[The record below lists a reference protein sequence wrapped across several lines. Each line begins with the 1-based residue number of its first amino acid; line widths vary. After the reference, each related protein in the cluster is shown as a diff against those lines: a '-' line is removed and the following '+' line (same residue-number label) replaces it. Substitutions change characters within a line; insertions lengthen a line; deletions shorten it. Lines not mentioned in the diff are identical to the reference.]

1 LKKKLISGFYKL
13 GVKERVKIL
22 NEMGIIS
29 CEERYTLERQN
40 QILSLN
46 EADKMVENVIGV
58 FGLPL
63 AIASD
68 FLVNDKNYF
77 VPMVVEEPSVVA
89 GVNNAAKIIK
99 SSGGFKSEL
108 RNSLLV
114 GQIQIRNLKDTAQAK
129 KILQQNKSNL
139 IEKANELIPRL
150 NKRGGGVKDIDI
162 REVNIQNRLDLV
174 LHLHVNTADAMGANL
189 VNTVCEGL
197 SDAIEGMITGNV
209 GLKILSNYTDQS
221 LVKVEI
227 EIHPDLLEKNEFTG
241 IEVRD
246 GIIDACDFANADP
259 YRAVTHNKGI
269 MNGIDAV
276 AIATG
281 NDWRAI
287 EAAAHAYASSTGR
300 YKSLSNW
307 DICDNGNL
315 KGELLMPI
323 KVGIVGGSL
332 SANPASRMGLNI
344 TKVDSATEL
353 SELIGAVG
361 LAQNF
366 AALRALAT
374 NGIQQAHM
382 KLHARSVAL
391 SAGIPEEYFSEVIK
405 DMINSKEIKKWKAQE
420 LLEKK
425 LSERNKIKLQDKKK
439 IVGSASAKFILL
451 GEHAVVYD
459 RYAIAYPINDAVKI
473 SINDQEKNLAFTL
486 SGFLE
491 QEISEGSEYFS
502 YFKKLLD
509 VICNSFAVDVPLV
522 RFDINSQVPLAMGLG
537 ASASIAVALSNVLN
551 NYFGLSK
558 NSEEINKIAF
568 ECEKINHIQPSGIDN
583 TVASFGKAVFYNK
596 NKPINVLSKKYS
608 KSLPIIIAMSKS
620 PSKTSDLVTS
630 VADARNKNK
639 ELFEKIFDQMGE
651 ISQQGLDAI
660 KKENFNQL
668 GDLMNIYQGLLN
680 SIGVSTPELESM
692 IDIARS
698 SGALGAKLTGS
709 GGGGSIIALCPDHQ
723 IEVRNCLNRAGYQT
737 IVTNKDND

>member
-1 LKKKLISGFYKL
+1 MKKKLISGFYKL
-13 GVKERVKIL
+13 GVKDRVKIL
-22 NEMGIIS
+22 NKMGIIS
-29 CEERYTLERQN
+29 SEERISLERQD
-40 QILSLN
+40 QILSLD
-46 EADKMVENVIGV
+46 EADKMIENVIGV

-68 FLVNDKNYF
+68 FLMNGKNYF

-108 RNSLLV
+108 KNSLLV
-114 GQIQIRNLKDTAQAK
+114 GQIQIRNLEDVVQSK
-129 KILQQNKSNL
+129 KILQQKKSNL
-139 IEKANELIPRL
+139 IKKANELLPRL
-150 NKRGGGVKDIDI
+150 NERGGGVKDIDI
-162 REVNIQNRLDLV
+162 RELNIKNKVNLV

-197 SDAIEGMITGNV
+197 SETIEGMIAGDV

-221 LVKVEI
+221 LVEVEI
-227 EIHPDLLEKNEFTG
+227 EIPPDLLETNEFSG
-241 IEVRD
+241 NEVRD
-246 GIIDACDFANADP
+246 GIVNACDFANADP

-269 MNGIDAV
+269 MNGIDAI

-307 DICDNGNL
+307 DISENGNL

-344 TKVDSATEL
+344 TKVESASEL

-391 SAGIPEEYFSEVIK
+391 SAGIPKEYFSEVIK

-425 LSERNKIKLQDKKK
+425 LSEKNRIKFRDKKK
-439 IVGSASAKFILL
+439 IEGSASAKFILL
-451 GEHAVVYD
+451 GEHAVVYNQ
-459 RYAIAYPINDAVKI
+459 YAIAYPINNAVKI
-473 SINDQEKNLAFTL
+473 SITDEGNKLAFAL
-486 SGFLE
+486 SGFCE
-491 QEISEGSEYFS
+491 QEILEGSEYFS
-502 YFKKLLD
+502 YFRKLLD
-509 VICNSFAVDVPLV
+509 VICKIYAVDVPFV
-522 RFDINSQVPLAMGLG
+522 RFEINSRIPLAMGLG
-537 ASASIAVALSNVLN
+537 ASASIAVALSSALS
-551 NYFGLSK
+551 NYFELSK

-568 ECEKINHIQPSGIDN
+568 ECEKINHILPSGIDN

-596 NKPINVLSKKYS
+596 NEPINVLSKKYS
-608 KSLPIIIAMSKS
+608 KSLPIIIAMSNS

-630 VADARNKNK
+630 VAKTRNKNK
-639 ELFEKIFDQMGE
+639 EMYEKIFQQMGE
-651 ISQQGLDAI
+651 ISQQGFDVI
-660 KKENFNQL
+660 KKRDFNQL

-723 IEVRNCLNRAGYQT
+723 KEVINSLNGAGYQT
-737 IVTNKDND
+737 ISIDADSN

>member
-1 LKKKLISGFYKL
+1 MKKKLISGFYKL
-13 GVKERVKIL
+13 GVKDRVKIL
-22 NEMGIIS
+22 NKMGIIS
-29 CEERYTLERQN
+29 SEERISLERQD
-40 QILSLN
+40 QILSLD
-46 EADKMVENVIGV
+46 EADKMIENVIGV

-68 FLVNDKNYF
+68 FLMNGKNYF

-108 RNSLLV
+108 KNSLLV
-114 GQIQIRNLKDTAQAK
+114 GQIQIHNLEDVTQSK
-129 KILQQNKSNL
+129 KILQQKKSNL
-139 IEKANELIPRL
+139 IKKANELLPRL
-150 NKRGGGVKDIDI
+150 NERGGGVKDIDI
-162 REVNIQNRLDLV
+162 RELNIKNKVNLV

-197 SDAIEGMITGNV
+197 SDTIEGMIAGDV

-221 LVKVEI
+221 LVEVEI
-227 EIHPDLLEKNEFTG
+227 EIPPDLLETNEFSG
-241 IEVRD
+241 NEVRD
-246 GIIDACDFANADP
+246 GIVNACDFANADP

-269 MNGIDAV
+269 MNGIDAI

-287 EAAAHAYASSTGR
+287 EAAAHAYASSTGI

-307 DICDNGNL
+307 DICENGNL

-344 TKVDSATEL
+344 TKVESASEL

-391 SAGIPEEYFSEVIK
+391 SAGIPKEYFSEVIK

-425 LSERNKIKLQDKKK
+425 LSEKNRIKFQDKKK
-439 IVGSASAKFILL
+439 IEGSASAKFILL
-451 GEHAVVYD
+451 GEHAVVYNQ
-459 RYAIAYPINDAVKI
+459 YAIAYPINNAVKI
-473 SINDQEKNLAFTL
+473 SITDEGSKLAFNL
-486 SGFLE
+486 SGFCD
-491 QEISEGSEYFS
+491 QEILEGSEYFS

-509 VICNSFAVDVPLV
+509 VICKIYAVDVPLV
-522 RFDINSQVPLAMGLG
+522 HFEINSRIPLAMGLG
-537 ASASIAVALSNVLN
+537 ASASIAVALSSALS
-551 NYFGLSK
+551 NYFELSK
-558 NSEEINKIAF
+558 NSKEINKIAF
-568 ECEKINHIQPSGIDN
+568 ECEKINHILPSGIDN

-596 NKPINVLSKKYS
+596 NEPINVLSKKYS
-608 KSLPIIIAMSKS
+608 KSLPIIIAMSNS

-630 VADARNKNK
+630 VAKARSKNK
-639 ELFEKIFDQMGE
+639 EMYEKIFEQMGD
-651 ISQQGLDAI
+651 ISQQGFDAI
-660 KKENFNQL
+660 KKKDFNQL

-723 IEVRNCLNRAGYQT
+723 KEVINSLNGAGYQT
-737 IVTNKDND
+737 IPIDADNN

>member
-1 LKKKLISGFYKL
+1 MKKKLISGFYKL
-13 GVKERVKIL
+13 GVKDRVKIL
-22 NEMGIIS
+22 NKMGIIS
-29 CEERYTLERQN
+29 SEERISLERQD
-40 QILSLN
+40 QILSLD
-46 EADKMVENVIGV
+46 EADKMIENVIGV

-68 FLVNDKNYF
+68 FLMNGKNYF

-108 RNSLLV
+108 KNSLLV
-114 GQIQIRNLKDTAQAK
+114 GQIQIRNLEDVVQSK
-129 KILQQNKSNL
+129 KILQQKKSNL
-139 IEKANELIPRL
+139 IKKANELLPRL
-150 NKRGGGVKDIDI
+150 NERGGGVKDIDI
-162 REVNIQNRLDLV
+162 RELNIKNKVNLV

-197 SDAIEGMITGNV
+197 SETIEGMIAGDV

-221 LVKVEI
+221 LVEVEI
-227 EIHPDLLEKNEFTG
+227 EIPPDLLETNEFSG
-241 IEVRD
+241 NEVRD
-246 GIIDACDFANADP
+246 GIVNACDFANADP

-269 MNGIDAV
+269 MNGIDAI

-307 DICDNGNL
+307 DISENGNL

-344 TKVDSATEL
+344 TKVESASEL

-391 SAGIPEEYFSEVIK
+391 SAGIPKEYFSEVIK

-425 LSERNKIKLQDKKK
+425 LSEKNRIKFRDKKK
-439 IVGSASAKFILL
+439 IEGSASAKFILL
-451 GEHAVVYD
+451 GEHAVVYNQ
-459 RYAIAYPINDAVKI
+459 YAIAYPINNAVKI
-473 SINDQEKNLAFTL
+473 SITDEGNKLAFTL
-486 SGFLE
+486 SGFFD

-509 VICNSFAVDVPLV
+509 VICKIYAVDVPLIH
-522 RFDINSQVPLAMGLG
+522 FEINSRIPLAMGLG
-537 ASASIAVALSNVLN
+537 ASASIAVALSSALS
-551 NYFGLSK
+551 NYFELSK

-568 ECEKINHIQPSGIDN
+568 ECEKINHILPSGIDN

-596 NKPINVLSKKYS
+596 NEPINVLSKKYS
-608 KSLPIIIAMSKS
+608 KSLPIIIAMSNS

-630 VADARNKNK
+630 VAKTRNKNK
-639 ELFEKIFDQMGE
+639 EMYEKIFQQMGE
-651 ISQQGLDAI
+651 ISQQGFDVI
-660 KKENFNQL
+660 KKRDFNQL

-723 IEVRNCLNRAGYQT
+723 KEVRNSLNGAGYQT
-737 IVTNKDND
+737 IPIDADDN

>member
-1 LKKKLISGFYKL
+1 MKKKLISGFYKL
-13 GVKERVKIL
+13 GVKDRVKIL
-22 NEMGIIS
+22 NKMGIIS
-29 CEERYTLERQN
+29 SEERISLERQD
-40 QILSLN
+40 QILSLD
-46 EADKMVENVIGV
+46 EADKMIENVIGV

-68 FLVNDKNYF
+68 FLMNGKNYF

-108 RNSLLV
+108 KNSLLV
-114 GQIQIRNLKDTAQAK
+114 GQIQISNLEDVAQSK
-129 KILQQNKSNL
+129 KILQQKKSNL
-139 IEKANELIPRL
+139 IKKANELLPRL
-150 NKRGGGVKDIDI
+150 NERGGGVKDIDI
-162 REVNIQNRLDLV
+162 RELNIKNKVNLV
-174 LHLHVNTADAMGANL
+174 LHLNVNTADAMGANL

-197 SDAIEGMITGNV
+197 SDTIEGMIAGDV

-221 LVKVEI
+221 LVEVEI
-227 EIHPDLLEKNEFTG
+227 EIPPDLLETNEFSG
-241 IEVRD
+241 NEVRD
-246 GIIDACDFANADP
+246 GIVNACDFANADP

-269 MNGIDAV
+269 MNGIDAI

-307 DICDNGNL
+307 DISENGNL

-332 SANPASRMGLNI
+332 LANPASRMGLNI
-344 TKVDSATEL
+344 TKVESATEL

-391 SAGIPEEYFSEVIK
+391 SAGIPKEYFSEVIK

-425 LSERNKIKLQDKKK
+425 LSEKNRIKFQDEKK
-439 IVGSASAKFILL
+439 IEGSASAKFILL
-451 GEHAVVYD
+451 GEHAVVYNQ
-459 RYAIAYPINDAVKI
+459 YAIAYPINNAVKI
-473 SINDQEKNLAFTL
+473 SITDEGNKLAFTL
-486 SGFLE
+486 SGFFD

-509 VICNSFAVDVPLV
+509 VICKIYAVDVPRV
-522 RFDINSQVPLAMGLG
+522 RFEINSRIPLAMGLG
-537 ASASIAVALSNVLN
+537 ASASIAVALSSALS
-551 NYFGLSK
+551 NYFELSK

-568 ECEKINHIQPSGIDN
+568 ECEKINHILPSGIDN

-596 NKPINVLSKKYS
+596 NEPINVLSKKYS
-608 KSLPIIIAMSKS
+608 KSLPIIIAMSNS
-620 PSKTSDLVTS
+620 SSRTSDLVSS
-630 VADARNKNK
+630 VAEARNKNK
-639 ELFEKIFDQMGE
+639 EMYEKIFEQMGE

-660 KKENFNQL
+660 KKKDFNQL

-709 GGGGSIIALCPDHQ
+709 GGGGSIIALCPDHKK
-723 IEVRNCLNRAGYQT
+723 EVRNSLKGAGYQT
-737 IVTNKDND
+737 IPINADND

>member
-1 LKKKLISGFYKL
+1 MKKKLISGFYKL
-13 GVKERVKIL
+13 GVKDRVKIL
-22 NEMGIIS
+22 NKMGIIS
-29 CEERYTLERQN
+29 SEERISLERQD
-40 QILSLN
+40 QILSLD
-46 EADKMVENVIGV
+46 EADKMIENVIGV

-68 FLVNDKNYF
+68 FLMNGKNYF

-108 RNSLLV
+108 KNSLLV
-114 GQIQIRNLKDTAQAK
+114 GQIQIRNLEDVVQSK
-129 KILQQNKSNL
+129 KILQQKKSNL
-139 IEKANELIPRL
+139 IKKANELLPRL
-150 NKRGGGVKDIDI
+150 NERGGGVKDIDI
-162 REVNIQNRLDLV
+162 RELNIKNKVNLV

-197 SDAIEGMITGNV
+197 SETIEGMIAGDV

-221 LVKVEI
+221 LVEVEI
-227 EIHPDLLEKNEFTG
+227 EIPPDLLETNEFSG
-241 IEVRD
+241 NEVRD
-246 GIIDACDFANADP
+246 GIVNACDFANADP

-269 MNGIDAV
+269 MNGIDAI

-307 DICDNGNL
+307 DISENGNL

-344 TKVDSATEL
+344 TKVESASEL

-391 SAGIPEEYFSEVIK
+391 SAGIPKEYFSEVIK

-425 LSERNKIKLQDKKK
+425 LSEKNRIKFRDKKK
-439 IVGSASAKFILL
+439 IEGSASAKFILL
-451 GEHAVVYD
+451 GEHAVVYNQ
-459 RYAIAYPINDAVKI
+459 YAIAYPINNAVKI
-473 SINDQEKNLAFTL
+473 SIIDEGNKLAFTL
-486 SGFLE
+486 SGFFD

-509 VICNSFAVDVPLV
+509 VICKIYAVDVPLIH
-522 RFDINSQVPLAMGLG
+522 FEINSRIPLAMGLG
-537 ASASIAVALSNVLN
+537 ASASIAVALSSALS
-551 NYFGLSK
+551 NYFELSK

-568 ECEKINHIQPSGIDN
+568 ECEKINHILPSGIDN

-596 NKPINVLSKKYS
+596 NEPINVLSKKYS
-608 KSLPIIIAMSKS
+608 KSLPIIIAMSNS

-630 VADARNKNK
+630 VAKTRNKNK
-639 ELFEKIFDQMGE
+639 EMYEKIFQQMGE
-651 ISQQGLDAI
+651 ISQQGFDVI
-660 KKENFNQL
+660 KKRDFNQL

-723 IEVRNCLNRAGYQT
+723 KEVRNSLNGAGYQT
-737 IVTNKDND
+737 IPIDADDN

>member
-1 LKKKLISGFYKL
+1 MKKKLISGFYKL

-29 CEERYTLERQN
+29 CEERCSLERQN

-108 RNSLLV
+108 KSSLLV
-114 GQIQIRNLKDTAQAK
+114 GQIQIRNLEDTAQAK
-129 KILQQNKSNL
+129 KILLQNKSNL

-150 NKRGGGVKDIDI
+150 NERGGGVKDIDI
-162 REVNIQNRLDLV
+162 RELNIQNRVDLV

-189 VNTVCEGL
+189 VNTICEGL
-197 SDAIEGMITGNV
+197 SDVIEGMIAGNV

-307 DICDNGNL
+307 DI
-315 KGELLMPI
+315 
-323 KVGIVGGSL
+323 
-332 SANPASRMGLNI
+332 
-344 TKVDSATEL
+344 
-353 SELIGAVG
+353 
-361 LAQNF
+361 
-366 AALRALAT
+366 
-374 NGIQQAHM
+374 
-382 KLHARSVAL
+382 
-391 SAGIPEEYFSEVIK
+391 
-405 DMINSKEIKKWKAQE
+405 
-420 LLEKK
+420 
-425 LSERNKIKLQDKKK
+425 
-439 IVGSASAKFILL
+439 
-451 GEHAVVYD
+451 
-459 RYAIAYPINDAVKI
+459 
-473 SINDQEKNLAFTL
+473 
-486 SGFLE
+486 
-491 QEISEGSEYFS
+491 
-502 YFKKLLD
+502 
-509 VICNSFAVDVPLV
+509 
-522 RFDINSQVPLAMGLG
+522 
-537 ASASIAVALSNVLN
+537 
-551 NYFGLSK
+551 
-558 NSEEINKIAF
+558 
-568 ECEKINHIQPSGIDN
+568 
-583 TVASFGKAVFYNK
+583 
-596 NKPINVLSKKYS
+596 
-608 KSLPIIIAMSKS
+608 
-620 PSKTSDLVTS
+620 
-630 VADARNKNK
+630 
-639 ELFEKIFDQMGE
+639 
-651 ISQQGLDAI
+651 
-660 KKENFNQL
+660 
-668 GDLMNIYQGLLN
+668 
-680 SIGVSTPELESM
+680 
-692 IDIARS
+692 
-698 SGALGAKLTGS
+698 
-709 GGGGSIIALCPDHQ
+709 
-723 IEVRNCLNRAGYQT
+723 
-737 IVTNKDND
+737 

>member
-1 LKKKLISGFYKL
+1 MKKKLISGFYKL
-13 GVKERVKIL
+13 GVKDRVKIL
-22 NEMGIIS
+22 NKMGIIS
-29 CEERYTLERQN
+29 SEERISLERQD
-40 QILSLN
+40 QILSLD
-46 EADKMVENVIGV
+46 EADKMIENVIGV

-68 FLVNDKNYF
+68 FLMNGKNYF

-108 RNSLLV
+108 KNSLLV
-114 GQIQIRNLKDTAQAK
+114 GQIQIRNLEDVVQSK
-129 KILQQNKSNL
+129 KILQQKKSNL
-139 IEKANELIPRL
+139 IKKANELLPRL
-150 NKRGGGVKDIDI
+150 NERGGGVKDIDI
-162 REVNIQNRLDLV
+162 RELNIKNKVNLV

-197 SDAIEGMITGNV
+197 SDTIEGMIAGDV

-221 LVKVEI
+221 LVEVEI
-227 EIHPDLLEKNEFTG
+227 EIPPDLLETNEFSG
-241 IEVRD
+241 NEVRD
-246 GIIDACDFANADP
+246 GIVNACDFANADP

-269 MNGIDAV
+269 MNGIDAI

-307 DICDNGNL
+307 DISENGNL

-344 TKVDSATEL
+344 TKVESASEL

-382 KLHARSVAL
+382 KFHARSVAL
-391 SAGIPEEYFSEVIK
+391 SAGIPKEYFSDVIK
-405 DMINSKEIKKWKAQE
+405 DMINSREIKKWKAQE

-425 LSERNKIKLQDKKK
+425 LSEKNRIKFLDKKK
-439 IVGSASAKFILL
+439 IEGSASAKFILL
-451 GEHAVVYD
+451 GEHAVVYNQ
-459 RYAIAYPINDAVKI
+459 YAIAYPINNAVKI
-473 SINDQEKNLAFTL
+473 SITDEGKKLAFTL
-486 SGFLE
+486 SGFFD

-509 VICNSFAVDVPLV
+509 VICKIYAVDVPLV
-522 RFDINSQVPLAMGLG
+522 RFEINSRIPLAMGLG
-537 ASASIAVALSNVLN
+537 ASASIAVALSSALS
-551 NYFGLSK
+551 NYFELSK

-568 ECEKINHIQPSGIDN
+568 ECEKINHILPSGIDN

-596 NKPINVLSKKYS
+596 NEPINVLSKKYS
-608 KSLPIIIAMSKS
+608 KSLPIIIAMSNS

-630 VADARNKNK
+630 VAEARKKNK
-639 ELFEKIFDQMGE
+639 EMYEKIFEHMGE
-651 ISQQGLDAI
+651 ISKQGFDAI
-660 KKENFNQL
+660 KKKDFNQL

-723 IEVRNCLNRAGYQT
+723 EEVRNSLNRAGYQT
-737 IVTNKDND
+737 IPIDVDDN